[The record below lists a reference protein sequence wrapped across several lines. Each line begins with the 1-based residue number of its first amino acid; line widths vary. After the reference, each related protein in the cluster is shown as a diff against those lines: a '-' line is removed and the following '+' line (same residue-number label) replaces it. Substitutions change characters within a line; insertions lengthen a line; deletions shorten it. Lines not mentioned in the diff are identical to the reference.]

1 MRVIIN
7 GAMTVDGKIATASG
21 DSKISSK
28 EDLARVHRLR
38 ASVDAIV
45 VGISTILADDPML
58 TVRLAKGKN
67 PARVVVDSRGRIPID
82 SQIMRTA
89 SKVRTIVAVTDQAP
103 EEKIHKLEDMGAQ
116 VLVTSEGKRGQ
127 SAAVP
132 HGVNLKELFRQLEKI
147 GLKKILVEGGGEL
160 NWSIL
165 RLGLVNELI
174 VTVAPKIA
182 GGRLATTLVEGDGF
196 DEIVQGIRLQLKQVE
211 RKKTGELVLHYKLQA
226 RSKAYLA

>member
-1 MRVIIN
+1 MKVIIN
-7 GAMTVDGKIATASG
+7 SAMTVDGKIATVSG

-28 EDLARVHRLR
+28 EDLVRVHKLR

-45 VGISTILADDPML
+45 VGISTILADDPRL
-58 TVRLAKGKN
+58 TVRLVRGKN
-67 PARVVVDSRGRIPID
+67 PTRVIVDSRGRIPVD

-89 SKVRTIVAVTDQAP
+89 PKIKTIVAVTDLAQA
-103 EEKIHKLEDMGAQ
+103 EKIQKLKDMGAK
-116 VLVTSEGKRGQ
+116 VLIISEGKRGQ

-132 HGVNLKELFRQLEKI
+132 HGVNLKELFRRLGKMGFRKVLI
-147 GLKKILVEGGGEL
+147 EGGGEL

-165 RLGLVNELI
+165 RLRLVDELV

-196 DEIVQGIRLQLKQVE
+196 DEIAQSIRLDLQKVE
-211 RKKTGELVLHYKLQA
+211 RKKTGELVLRYKL
-226 RSKAYLA
+226 L